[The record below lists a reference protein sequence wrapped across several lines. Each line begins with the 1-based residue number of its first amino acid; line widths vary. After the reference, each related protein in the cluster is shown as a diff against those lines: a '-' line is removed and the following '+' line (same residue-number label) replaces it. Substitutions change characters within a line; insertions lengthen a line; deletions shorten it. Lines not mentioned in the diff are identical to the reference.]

1 MSVSCPHGHL
11 HKRFKSLGRPHTVL
25 NWYVGKGEAK
35 MADLKTALNEKGE
48 EENILSAAPADVNKA
63 TGGAI
68 EPEDDAKPTGEAETE
83 GAEAETGEGSKKGYT
98 QRVRELN
105 TKAKEAEV
113 RAQEAEA
120 TAQSMAERLAELTGS
135 VEPPAYGPTYPQVEP
150 GSEVTQEQYGQ
161 DVMRVAD
168 SLVTL
173 RMKQRDILDKINV
186 EANAAVRAFPQL
198 DPESDTFDKEL
209 SESVTEAVEAH
220 VKADPYNA
228 SVKNIVNKL
237 MKPYQR
243 AVAKEVGKVTEN
255 IAKQVSET
263 ALRPPQIV
271 TGEKK
276 FEELSI
282 KEMEKQL
289 GVIQ

>member
-1 MSVSCPHGHL
+1 MSD
-11 HKRFKSLGRPHTVL
+11 L
-25 NWYVGKGEAK
+25 NKA
-35 MADLKTALNEKGE
+35 LKTEGE
-48 EENILSAAPADVNKA
+48 EENILDTAPASENQA
-63 TGGAI
+63 TEEAV
-68 EPEDDAKPTGEAETE
+68 EPKVETKPTGEGETE
-83 GAEAETGEGSKKGYT
+83 GAEAETEEGSKKGYS

-120 TAQSMAERLAELTGS
+120 TTQSMAERLAELTGS
-135 VEPPAYGPTYPQVEP
+135 VEPPVYKQTQVEP
-150 GSEVTQEQYGQ
+150 GSEVTQEQYSQ
-161 DVMRVAD
+161 DVLRTAD

-173 RMKQRDILDKINV
+173 RMKQRDILDNINN
-186 EANAAVRAFPQL
+186 EANAAIRAFPQL

-209 SESVTEAVEAH
+209 SDSVTDAVEAH
-220 VKADPYNA
+220 VKVDPYNA
-228 SVKNIVNKL
+228 SVKHFVEKL

-263 ALRPPQIV
+263 ALRPTQIAAS
-271 TGEKK
+271 EKK

-282 KEMEKQL
+282 KEMEKRL
-289 GVIQ
+289 GTVQ